1 MRQHRSRQL
10 CLGCLAMAEQCI
22 FPFTGLA
29 ALVTETEDK
38 KFLYLHLK
46 DRGGESYFEVSGKE
60 YLLTSMSVRKCY

>member
-1 MRQHRSRQL
+1 
-10 CLGCLAMAEQCI
+10 MAEQRI